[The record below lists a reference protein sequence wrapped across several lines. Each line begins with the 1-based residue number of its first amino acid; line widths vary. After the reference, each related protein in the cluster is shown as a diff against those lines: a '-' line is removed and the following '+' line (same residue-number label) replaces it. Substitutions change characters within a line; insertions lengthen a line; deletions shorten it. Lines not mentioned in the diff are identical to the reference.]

1 MIGVYCSPARISS
14 HLNCRCNHRGKERR
28 RVWVQAGRRDN
39 WWTETSVFWFFVWK
53 KKAFEK
59 SNGWDCCLQKGKKIL
74 WESCTCS
81 GGSPLFWLYYNYY
94 LILYSSNG
102 KHKKKEKKKFVR
114 IQTHVFLACLA
125 VVSVLYPM
133 PGIPRETEGLGK
145 QGCRQTAFGTNK
157 ARHVWLLAR

>member
-39 WWTETSVFWFFVWK
+39 WWTETSCVLIFFFFCMEE
-53 KKAFEK
+53 KAFEK

-102 KHKKKEKKKFVR
+102 KHKKKRKEK
-114 IQTHVFLACLA
+114 ICSNSNACLPCLPC
-125 VVSVLYPM
+125 SSFCS
-133 PGIPRETEGLGK
+133 IS
-145 QGCRQTAFGTNK
+145 N
-157 ARHVWLLAR
+157 ARHSERDGGAGQTRLQTDSFWHKQS